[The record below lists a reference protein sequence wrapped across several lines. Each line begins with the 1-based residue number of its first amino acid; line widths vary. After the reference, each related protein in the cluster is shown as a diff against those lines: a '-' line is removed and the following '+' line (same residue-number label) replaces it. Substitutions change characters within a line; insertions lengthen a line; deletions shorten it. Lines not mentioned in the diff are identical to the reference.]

1 MTGLRELRPFGHS
14 SWAAPFHEAST
25 LRLSSAEAA
34 PLTVAELATIAG
46 RSVDDMLRDV
56 PLGYERSGGSLA
68 LRTAIAATLPGVD
81 ADSVVVTTGAGEAL
95 TALVATLIRP
105 GEHAVVGWPA
115 ADCLTV
121 ALERAGCDA
130 STVEAPFDTD
140 AILALISPATRAVF
154 LGSPHNPTG
163 TVVGAAALTRIAAA
177 LEPAGGVL
185 VVDEVYRGIA
195 VGGAVQPPA
204 ASLAPNAVTVG
215 SLSKVCGL
223 AGLRIGWAAGPPLLV
238 DDVRGHHAAASRC
251 PAAVSE
257 ALALVALEHLDALL
271 RRTCNLVHDNLQHL
285 AALIDRHPACR
296 LEVPDGGS
304 LAFPSIP
311 VDDVDAW
318 CTRLAL
324 EHGLLV
330 APGPA
335 CFGIPGRVRLNLAAE
350 RGYWRAAL
358 PLLDAELA
366 MVAGGGTW

>member
-1 MTGLRELRPFGHS
+1 M
-14 SWAAPFHEAST
+14 
-25 LRLSSAEAA
+25 
-34 PLTVAELATIAG
+34 
-46 RSVDDMLRDV
+46 
-56 PLGYERSGGSLA
+56 
-68 LRTAIAATLPGVD
+68 
-81 ADSVVVTTGAGEAL
+81 
-95 TALVATLIRP
+95 
-105 GEHAVVGWPA
+105 
-115 ADCLTV
+115 
-121 ALERAGCDA
+121 
-130 STVEAPFDTD
+130 
-140 AILALISPATRAVF
+140 
-154 LGSPHNPTG
+154 
-163 TVVGAAALTRIAAA
+163 
-177 LEPAGGVL
+177 L

-215 SLSKVCGL
+215 GLSKVCGL

-251 PAAVSE
+251 PAAACE

-271 RRTCNLVHDNLQHL
+271 RRTCDLVHDNLQHL

-296 LEVPDGGS
+296 LDVPDGGS
-304 LAFPSIP
+304 LAFPAIP

-324 EHGLLV
+324 EYGLLV

-358 PLLDAELA
+358 PLLDVGARDGRGRCARGERCARRSAAARSCPARCGSAAPRRAARRGRADRHQHEVGGAGDDVLDVGADAADHVARRRPRGGAASTRTRAPAGASASPSSTSTITLA
-366 MVAGGGTW
+366 PTPSTSARGSRARTSSSSISAASTRPDGGGSSASSGSRRVPRGSSGSSARADPRPRLARLDDRDGAARAGVR